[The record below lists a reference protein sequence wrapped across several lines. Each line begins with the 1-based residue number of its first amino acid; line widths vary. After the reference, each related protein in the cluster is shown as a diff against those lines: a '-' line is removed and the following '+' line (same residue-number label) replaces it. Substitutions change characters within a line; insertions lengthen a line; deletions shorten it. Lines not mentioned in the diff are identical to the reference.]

1 MDKQN
6 TGKLSSEIPVP
17 KKKCGRPP
25 KQQTTILDLSSS
37 EKNKKNVERLTDT
50 PVSDNTASVN
60 KLKPNRTRLDEKESL
75 ILVRLCIE
83 NAEDYYHGNFRTFWT
98 NISNLLQEAT
108 GKAIKDPQSTMK
120 TLMANRNVRNSI

>member
-17 KKKCGRPP
+17 KKKRGRPP

-37 EKNKKNVERLTDT
+37 EKNKKNDERLTDT

-60 KLKPNRTRLDEKESL
+60 KLKPNSTRLDEKESL

-98 NISNLLQEAT
+98 NISNLFQEVM